1 MNLFTEMLT
10 YPFMIRAFLVGIVIT
25 ICASLLGT
33 SLVLKRY
40 SMIGEGLSHLGFAA
54 LAVAYA
60 CHLDPLMIAIPVTM
74 LSAFFLLHIR
84 EGSFIRGDAAIA
96 LLCSSSLAIGVL
108 TISLSRGMNT
118 DICNFMFG
126 SILAMSPIDVT
137 ISLSAGSVIIAFYV
151 LFYCPLFSIT
161 FDESFAASSGIHTGF
176 YTILLSL
183 MTAVTVVLGMRMMG
197 ALLISSLIVFPAVTA
212 MQLTGHYLRVTV
224 ISVLFGLSC
233 FTVGITLSYAFS
245 IPTGASIVITN
256 LTLLVIVSL
265 IRHIRGGF
273 VL

>member
-1 MNLFTEMLT
+1 
-10 YPFMIRAFLVGIVIT
+10 
-25 ICASLLGT
+25 
-33 SLVLKRY
+33 
-40 SMIGEGLSHLGFAA
+40 
-54 LAVAYA
+54 
-60 CHLDPLMIAIPVTM
+60 
-74 LSAFFLLHIR
+74 
-84 EGSFIRGDAAIA
+84 
-96 LLCSSSLAIGVL
+96 
-108 TISLSRGMNT
+108 
-118 DICNFMFG
+118 
-126 SILAMSPIDVT
+126 MSPIDVT

-151 LFYCPLFSIT
+151 LFYRPLFSIT

-224 ISVLFGLSC
+224 ISVLSGLSC

>member
-1 MNLFTEMLT
+1 MDLISEMLM
-10 YPFMIRAFLVGIVIT
+10 YPFMVRALLVGTVIT

-60 CHLDPLMIAIPVTM
+60 CQIDTLAVAIPVTM
-74 LSAFFLLHIR
+74 ISAFFLLHMR
-84 EGSFIRGDAAIA
+84 EGSHMSGDSAIA

-126 SILAMSPIDVT
+126 SILAMSSTDVIVSLIAGGVT
-137 ISLSAGSVIIAFYV
+137 ISFYL
-151 LFYCPLFSIT
+151 LFYRPLFTIT
-161 FDESFAASSGIHTGF
+161 FDESFAAASGIRTEF
-176 YTILLSL
+176 YTLLLSL

-197 ALLISSLIVFPAVTA
+197 ALLISSLIVFPAITA
-212 MQLTGHYLRVTV
+212 MQLTGRFFRVTL
-224 ISVLFGLSC
+224 ISVLCGLLC
-233 FTVGITLSYAFS
+233 FTIGITLSYAFS

-256 LTLLVIVSL
+256 LAILMTAIL
-265 IRHIRGGF
+265 IRRLKGGF
-273 VL
+273 LL